1 MCGGRGLTEIET
13 YPNVTEEAQQRQF
26 TSPHIPLTKIMA
38 HRSRH
43 IASPRLQKVTDESS
57 SFSDPGVELD
67 DTHYQRDGSQQRP
80 STDTGS
86 LGDDLFGSQQR
97 PSTDTGSLGDDLF
110 GFKVTPENTKQ
121 QYISPHQHTTSLNTQ
136 SHLTE
141 ESTNIL
147 KAPPVSARY
156 HHHSVDS
163 AHIRYGSQSYYAVG
177 GAQTARATGPYGYN
191 NKSNITGVALP
202 ATHGGSPLSSH
213 ETAVLGPNVV
223 ELNVYDLDNISSHIN
238 QYTRSWNVG
247 AFHAGVSVCGVEYS
261 FGQTNEP
268 MPGVTAIRP
277 QQHDVH
283 IYRETVVMGHT
294 HLTEMQ
300 VQVLIDYMRDE
311 WSGNTYHILRKNC
324 INFCDQFCCL
334 LGVGGVPEWIT
345 SLQVSASRAG
355 DHVEVGMAKLQQFDE
370 AVGISAGLKK
380 VGEKFG
386 ALAAFAKVVWGGDD
400 ERINP
405 LDDDG

>member
-1 MCGGRGLTEIET
+1 
-13 YPNVTEEAQQRQF
+13 
-26 TSPHIPLTKIMA
+26 MA

-43 IASPRLQKVTDESS
+43 IASPRLQRVIDESP

-67 DTHYQRDGSQQRP
+67 DTQHQRDGSQQRP
-80 STDTGS
+80 SIHTGS
-86 LGDDLFGSQQR
+86 V
-97 PSTDTGSLGDDLF
+97 GDDLF

-121 QYISPHQHTTSLNTQ
+121 QYISPHQHTNTQ

-163 AHIRYGSQSYYAVG
+163 ARIRYGSQNYYAVG
-177 GAQTARATGPYGYN
+177 GAQTARATGPYGDN
-191 NKSNITGVALP
+191 NKNNRAGGALP

-213 ETAVLGPNVV
+213 ESVTAVLGTSIV

-247 AFHAGVSVCGVEYS
+247 AFHAGVSVYGVEYS

-283 IYRETVVMGHT
+283 IYRETVSMGHT